1 MSSPPVHNLNTIIQY
16 VREKDKTAGRN
27 GGRRRAEVPCGAGVP
42 GRAAHLARG
51 LLMKIDVNTKH
62 RRSVYHEQETRTDRC

>member
-1 MSSPPVHNLNTIIQY
+1 MIPQISPKGR
-16 VREKDKTAGRN
+16 REGRN

>member
-1 MSSPPVHNLNTIIQY
+1 MGEKEGGSPLW
-16 VREKDKTAGRN
+16 G
-27 GGRRRAEVPCGAGVP
+27 GVP